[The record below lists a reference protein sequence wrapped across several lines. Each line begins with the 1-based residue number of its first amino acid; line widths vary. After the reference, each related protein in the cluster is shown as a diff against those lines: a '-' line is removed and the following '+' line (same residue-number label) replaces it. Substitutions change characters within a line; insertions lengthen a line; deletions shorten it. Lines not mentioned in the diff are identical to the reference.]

1 MRKSAGRIFVIGLL
15 KSLLF
20 FVLFTLIS
28 VSSYKLFMHFY
39 GIEDN
44 DVIAAIPSDNK
55 HAIITEPQIDVV
67 SKHLIYCV
75 DEETGDIMKLVL
87 EIFDCER
94 LRLNYITIPVK
105 TQITLSDSLH
115 KELVLIKPSIP
126 GFLKLSAITGYLPKE
141 TVYEYGVRIIEEL
154 LDINISYYTVVPQ
167 SIYDTV
173 FETEAI
179 NQKSKTYPREVFSD
193 GFLEYLHTINTETQ
207 LYNYIEELY
216 TKINSNLTFEEKFNY
231 MESYM
236 NIPGRNIRFEV
247 IAGTDSNSGYIIDK
261 TSVDLQLKTYL
272 GE

>member
-55 HAIITEPQIDVV
+55 HAIIAEPQIDVV

-126 GFLKLSAITGYLPKE
+126 GFLKLSAITGYMPKE

-154 LDINISYYTVVPQ
+154 LDINISYYSVVPQ

-216 TKINSNLTFEEKFNY
+216 TKINSNLTFEEKLNY